1 MIYINGDNLSFS
13 DFNNVVYK
21 KEKINITPE
30 TEERIESAY
39 KFVDRIVKSNR
50 IVYGIS
56 TGFGKLVDIK
66 IQDKDIDKLQMNLIL
81 SHASGIGK
89 PLASDFVRGAM
100 LLRLNVIAKGFSG
113 VRIETFNLLKEL
125 LNRNIIPVVPEK
137 GSVGAS
143 GDLAPLAHIALTL
156 LGRGEVYYN
165 GQIVPSMEVL
175 KDTGLL
181 PVKLKAKE
189 GLALINGTQVMTS
202 IGLSAFLKAEN
213 LSRNADIIGAFSVE
227 AFRGIHYAF
236 DEQVVSLR
244 PHPGAKKTI
253 KNFNLLFKDSKVWD
267 EVRKENRV
275 QDPYSI
281 RCIPQVH
288 GAYKDA
294 LRYISD
300 TLNIEINS
308 VTDNPLLFPETDDI
322 ISGGNFHGEPVAFV
336 MDMLAISSAEMA
348 NISERR
354 IAKFMDHSF
363 TNLPPFLAAS
373 EGLNSGFMIA
383 QVAAASLVSENKI
396 LAHPASVD
404 SIPTSD
410 NQEDHV
416 SMGTIAARKAYEV
429 VENSLNVIAI
439 EALCAAQA
447 VDFQKPQD
455 LPKPLLAV
463 YRKIR
468 EKVSYMEKDRELYKD
483 IILMK
488 ELIDNK
494 ELLEAIR
501 QDVGKIE
508 V

>member
-13 DFNNVVYK
+13 DFYHVVYE

-30 TEERIESAY
+30 TEEKIKNAY

-56 TGFGKLVDIK
+56 TGFGKLVDVK
-66 IQDKDIDKLQMNLIL
+66 IQDKDIDNLQMNLIL

-89 PLASDFVRGAM
+89 PLATEFVRGAM

-156 LGRGEVYYN
+156 IGRGEVYYN
-165 GQIVPSMEVL
+165 GKIVPSMEAL
-175 KDTGLL
+175 KEVGLL

-213 LSRNADIIGAFSVE
+213 LSRNADIISAFSVE

-236 DEQVVSLR
+236 DEKVVSLR
-244 PHPGAKKTI
+244 PYPGAKKTI
-253 KNFNLLFKDSKVWD
+253 RNFNLLFKDSKVWD

-294 LRYISD
+294 LKYISD

-322 ISGGNFHGEPVAFV
+322 ISGGNFHGEPVALV

-354 IAKFMDHSF
+354 IAKFMDSSF

-410 NQEDHV
+410 DQEDHV

-468 EKVSYMEKDRELYKD
+468 EKVSYMEKDRELYID
-483 IILMK
+483 IKLTK